1 MDRGVWESPVH
12 GVTRVGHNLATKQQ
26 LDTGLK
32 TTNTE
37 FNVLKFQ
44 AMNIN
49 ISRRVHF
56 IKIQCGH
63 GKSMPLNGK
72 RSASLISSRKTDAEA
87 RISMQKAYWGAEH
100 QEVERNVT
108 G

>member
-1 MDRGVWESPVH
+1 MNGHGIKEKSKRGKVDNWVY
-12 GVTRVGHNLATKQQ
+12 GKV
-26 LDTGLK
+26 
-32 TTNTE
+32 
-37 FNVLKFQ
+37 FQ

>member
-1 MDRGVWESPVH
+1 MDYSPWGH
-12 GVTRVGHNLATKQQ
+12 KRVGHNLATKQQ

-44 AMNIN
+44 TVNIN

-63 GKSMPLNGK
+63 GKFMP
-72 RSASLISSRKTDAEA
+72 
-87 RISMQKAYWGAEH
+87 
-100 QEVERNVT
+100 
-108 G
+108 